1 MARSSRPD
9 LPPPGGAPVRVFGL
23 SGAVVRRHHPDTLG
37 ALVDAADPDVVV
49 AAPPESTV
57 VSSLGHDVD
66 PPVLTPGRGVAP
78 AVASG
83 PDDGVVVSLTA
94 DDDTE
99 ALLDA
104 TGGTAPRCVV
114 SDALSLSVDPYE
126 RSTAVEGLA
135 DYRERLPDPWHAA
148 AAHVVT
154 TLRAGHET
162 TVTGPTG
169 PLSLVGVGTT
179 TARLGAGVDSRV
191 GDPTVVS
198 VYSNGAVTTEPV
210 DPESVGLRG
219 VRDVGPARAETL
231 REGGYTTV
239 GDLARARAP
248 DIADLGGFG
257 RSTAR
262 SIRAAARAVTD
273 RTVVSTGDGALPRG
287 DPVFVDVETDGLEA
301 STAWLVGVLDGGPED
316 GRYLAFRQR
325 DPDDTSHLEGFLTWL
340 TGSAAGRPVVAW
352 NGYQFDFPVIA
363 DQLRQHCP
371 DQHQAWADTY
381 QFDPLYWAR
390 DQGNAALPGRSNRLE
405 AVAGALGWEP
415 ATAGLDGQTVAEV
428 YVAWRTAVERAAD
441 PAAVDPPAWRRL
453 ERYCEDDVRALA
465 TIYDELRAAAGRDA
479 TAETA
484 QGGNGRQ
491 GSLSDFG

>member
-1 MARSSRPD
+1 MTRSSRPD

-78 AVASG
+78 AVAYG
-83 PDDGVVVSLTA
+83 PDDGVVV
-94 DDDTE
+94 

-126 RSTAVEGLA
+126 RSAAVEGLA

-239 GDLARARAP
+239 GDLAQARAP

-262 SIRAAARAVTD
+262 SIRAAARAGTD

-325 DPDDTSHLEGFLTWL
+325 DPDDTSHLEG
-340 TGSAAGRPVVAW
+340 
-352 NGYQFDFPVIA
+352 
-363 DQLRQHCP
+363 HCP
-371 DQHQAWADTY
+371 DQHRAWADTY

-415 ATAGLDGQTVAEV
+415 TTAGLDGQTVAEV